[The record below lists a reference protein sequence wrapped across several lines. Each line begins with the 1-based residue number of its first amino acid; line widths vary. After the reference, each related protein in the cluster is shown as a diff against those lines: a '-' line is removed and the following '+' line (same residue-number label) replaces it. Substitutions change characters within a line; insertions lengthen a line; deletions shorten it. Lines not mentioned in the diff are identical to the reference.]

1 MGGAWGPHREL
12 RTRLLAGAIGAPNDW
27 LGLFGLEV
35 IGRED
40 TEAQTILRVRGT
52 TPVTRCFGHC
62 VGYSSDPA
70 MIKKFGTE
78 AQEFRDTTLG
88 GYPVTLKIDRQRYRC
103 DTCRKTFYQPIGCL
117 DNRRRMTSRMVNHIV
132 TQCLQTTNVH
142 VARDLG
148 IDEGTVRAVFREWYE
163 EQNRTIRFATPR
175 VLGID
180 EIHLTQR
187 MPRCVL
193 TNVGEKRL
201 FDILPNR
208 KKDDLRPYFEMMPDR
223 HRVEVFVADMWKA
236 YHDTARE
243 FMPRAGRVVDRFH
256 IQRMANDGLDV
267 IRKSVARKRTRE
279 ERIQLKD
286 VRFLLWRNAASLN
299 EEEADQVSAWLQH
312 SPELKRAYR
321 IKEAFSAAF
330 DEPTR
335 REAERAFDRCLQSI
349 PVDMDPAFHPLLT
362 AFGNWREEILNYF
375 SLGGVTNG
383 YTESMNSLIRLLM
396 RNGRGYSF
404 EIMRARLLFN
414 KEARSR
420 GTSVKARS
428 SRPRSDLDIGFA
440 TVVMPAADNYARDES
455 GMELGPSI
463 DALVEILGREPLVR
477 ESDGAVK
484 RRPR

>member
-1 MGGAWGPHREL
+1 MSGNF
-12 RTRLLAGAIGAPNDW
+12 TAPNNW
-27 LGLFGLEV
+27 LGLFGLDV

-40 TEAQTILRVRGT
+40 TEAQTILNVRGT
-52 TPVTRCFGHC
+52 TPVSRCLGGC
-62 VGYSSDPA
+62 AGPIASPSS
-70 MIKKFGTE
+70 IKKFGTE

-88 GYPVTLKIDRQRYRC
+88 GKPVTLKIDRQRYRC
-103 DTCRKTFYQPIGCL
+103 DACGKTFYQPIGCL
-117 DNRRRMTSRMVNHIV
+117 DNRRRMTSRMVHHIV
-132 TQCLQTTNVH
+132 TQCLRTTNVQ
-142 VARDLG
+142 VARELG
-148 IDEGTVRAVFREWYE
+148 IDEGTVRSIFREWYE
-163 EQNRTIRFATPR
+163 EQKRTVRFATPR
-175 VLGID
+175 ILGID

-208 KKDDLRPYFEMMPDR
+208 KKDDLRPYFESMPDL
-223 HRVEVFVADMWKA
+223 HQVEVFVADMWKA
-236 YHDTARE
+236 YHDIARE

-256 IQRMANDGLDV
+256 IQRMANDGLDI

-279 ERIQLKD
+279 QRIELKD
-286 VRFLLWRNAASLN
+286 VRFLLWRNGASLS
-299 EEEADQVSAWLQH
+299 EEEADEVNAWLRH

-349 PVDMDPAFHPLLT
+349 PAEMDPAFHSLLT
-362 AFGNWREEILNYF
+362 AFGNWRDEILNYF
-375 SLGGVTNG
+375 TLGGVTNG

-404 EIMRARLLFN
+404 EIMRARLLYN
-414 KEARSR
+414 EEARSR
-420 GTSVKARS
+420 KTSVKGRS
-428 SRPRSDLDIGFA
+428 SRSRSDLDIGFA
-440 TVVMPAADNYARDES
+440 TFVMPAVDDYARDES

-463 DALVEILGREPLVR
+463 DALVEILEREQSLKQPTKN
-477 ESDGAVK
+477 SK
-484 RRPR
+484 